1 MHPLH
6 VHEACNNLNIF
17 YQIYLCLWST
27 LNHLH
32 CLLWWRSMSEVCV
45 KILLGCRLLI
55 TASLLDLRFS
65 RWLKP
70 SGRNGVWRTKD
81 TWNLAV
87 CRLMISKHENICVYI
102 YWNDL
107 HVPDWKLS
115 GWSSDCTADGEM
127 EGLVER
133 EVIINCFLQ
142 LKPLCNNIR
151 ISLIF
156 WHFQL
161 MKVIFA

>member
-1 MHPLH
+1 MMHGTT
-6 VHEACNNLNIF
+6 NLKF
-17 YQIYLCLWST
+17 T

-32 CLLWWRSMSEVCV
+32 CLLWWRSISEVCV

-55 TASLLDLRFS
+55 TASLLNLKFS
-65 RWLKP
+65 PWLKP
-70 SGRNGVWRTKD
+70 SRRSGVWRTKS

-87 CRLMISKHENICVYI
+87 CRLMISKHENNRVYI
-102 YWNDL
+102 CWNNL

-133 EVIINCFLQ
+133 ERWYSIALLQ
-142 LKPLCNNIR
+142 LKPLYNNSR
-151 ISLIF
+151 ISLTF
-156 WHFQL
+156 EHCQL
-161 MKVIFA
+161 VRVILA